1 MSIEK
6 AKNKINKYITV
17 CIESN
22 DCPEACLSYSGP
34 ERWLKEILK
43 ELNNDD
49 TYKSLLN
56 LKDLCLNNL
65 NDAINSCDKINA
77 ANYVHHI
84 AHIKQTLMGLKF
96 LAQEINNKYD
106 K

>member
-6 AKNKINKYITV
+6 AKIKINNYITE

-43 ELNNDD
+43 EINDD
-49 TYKSLLN
+49 NEYKSLLM

-65 NDAINSCDKINA
+65 NGAINSCDKISA
-77 ANYVHHI
+77 ANYVHHV
-84 AHIKQTLMGLKF
+84 AHIKQTLEGLKF
-96 LAQEINNKYD
+96 LAQEITNKYD